1 MGEFALEGRVSLVDL
16 MPMHMTPSRSIGPP
30 DPDAP
35 EFTWLAGRSP
45 APVDRVMAPQPQ
57 QAPVQHPPVVHRQEA
72 TVMNA
77 GEQGPPLSIAALAAQ
92 LAASGGNLV
101 LLDDDLCSFGGELLQ
116 LSADEMDKIMAAVLD
131 AYDRVLS
138 ERARA
143 LRDRHLQARRS
154 ARDAMQEQGS
164 GGPSMVPAP
173 HRQEEEG
180 DGPAETV

>member
-16 MPMHMTPSRSIGPP
+16 MPMHLTPSRSIGPP

-57 QAPVQHPPVVHRQEA
+57 QAPVRQPALAPAPPSQP
-72 TVMNA
+72 NA
-77 GEQGPPLSIAALAAQ
+77 GEHEAPLSMAALAAQ
-92 LAASGGNLV
+92 LAASGGNLI

-116 LSADEMDKIMAAVLD
+116 ISPDEMDKIMAVVLD

-154 ARDAMQEQGS
+154 ARAALQEPGS
-164 GGPSMVPAP
+164 AGTPLVSTP
-173 HRQEEEG
+173 HRPQEEG
-180 DGPAETV
+180 DQPPETV